1 MMRTLLSLLIVFMFA
16 LAGNVILAQADSES
30 PLQEVAPSAQSG
42 STTGDPTY
50 QDAPAPMEGSMA
62 EPSNAAGTETHE
74 SLPATASPLPLAFAI
89 GVLALGAVSALRAY
103 RLRSPH

>member
-16 LAGNVILAQADSES
+16 LAGSAILVQADAET
-30 PLQEVAPSAQSG
+30 PLQQVAPSAQSG
-42 STTGDPTY
+42 TSAGDPMY
-50 QDAPAPMEGSMA
+50 QDAPAQQEGMA
-62 EPSNAAGTETHE
+62 PQPSNE

-89 GVLALGAVSALRAY
+89 GVLALGALSALRAY